1 MILSIISII
10 FNFFGALALLLWG
23 MDLLSSGIQKGAG
36 NKLQKLLSVVSGNR
50 FTAVFTGLL
59 VTGII
64 QSSSA
69 TTVMVVSFVNAQILS
84 LTQAIG
90 IIFGANIGTTV
101 TAWIVSFLGFSFSVS
116 AFAIPLIGIGFFLKS
131 LKKSKIKNFS
141 DLFLGFGMLF
151 LGLDLLGD
159 TLSLNPESVSFINS
173 ITDWGFLGIIVGVL
187 IGAVLTGLIHSS
199 SAFTAIILT
208 MAAAGSINW
217 KLSAALVLGSNI
229 GTTIDAVLSSIGAS
243 TNAKR
248 AAAVHVGFN
257 ICGTII
263 AVMCFNPFLSL
274 VDLIVPGTPESNITN
289 HIAML
294 HTVFN
299 TCSTIIFLP
308 FVNQIAMLVSK
319 LIKEPKSQV
328 EKKYKLPLIITQNRY
343 TIDSYILQIEKE
355 IALMSAKTMTMLD
368 EIYTALKGFD
378 LGFITNPKNGRVKGL
393 NEVSLDRTYLNSI
406 ENISSQVLEQEDYID
421 QMNEA
426 ISDFLM
432 NCYQMNDVSE
442 HNKAKIS
449 KLIQITAEIE
459 DLSDECAS
467 IVHVL
472 QKYILTSDQRKS
484 SSYEKLLPFVDQV
497 KEFFDYISQHLSF
510 GLSYTLSSEEKR
522 LSVKMEESIDTTK
535 KQLKKLARQR
545 IENGKD
551 VKSELHY
558 IDLVRHI
565 ERAGDNVYKIAQTL

>member
-1 MILSIISII
+1 
-10 FNFFGALALLLWG
+10 
-23 MDLLSSGIQKGAG
+23 
-36 NKLQKLLSVVSGNR
+36 
-50 FTAVFTGLL
+50 
-59 VTGII
+59 
-64 QSSSA
+64 
-69 TTVMVVSFVNAQILS
+69 
-84 LTQAIG
+84 
-90 IIFGANIGTTV
+90 
-101 TAWIVSFLGFSFSVS
+101 
-116 AFAIPLIGIGFFLKS
+116 
-131 LKKSKIKNFS
+131 
-141 DLFLGFGMLF
+141 
-151 LGLDLLGD
+151 
-159 TLSLNPESVSFINS
+159 
-173 ITDWGFLGIIVGVL
+173 
-187 IGAVLTGLIHSS
+187 
-199 SAFTAIILT
+199 
-208 MAAAGSINW
+208 
-217 KLSAALVLGSNI
+217 
-229 GTTIDAVLSSIGAS
+229 
-243 TNAKR
+243 
-248 AAAVHVGFN
+248 
-257 ICGTII
+257 
-263 AVMCFNPFLSL
+263 
-274 VDLIVPGTPESNITN
+274 
-289 HIAML
+289 ML

-299 TCSTIIFLP
+299 TCSTLIFLP

-378 LGFITNPKNGRVKGL
+378 L
-393 NEVSLDRTYLNSI
+393 NSI

-467 IVHVL
+467 IIHVL
-472 QKYILTSDQRKS
+472 QKYILTSDQKKS

>member
-263 AVMCFNPFLSL
+263 AVICFNPFLSL

-378 LGFITNPKNGRVKGL
+378 L
-393 NEVSLDRTYLNSI
+393 NSI

-472 QKYILTSDQRKS
+472 QKYILTSDQKKS

-497 KEFFDYISQHLSF
+497 KDFFDYISQHLSF

>member
-10 FNFFGALALLLWG
+10 FNFVGALALLLWG

-50 FTAVFTGLL
+50 VTAVFTGLL

-131 LKKSKIKNFS
+131 LKKSKIKTFS

-173 ITDWGFLGIIVGVL
+173 ITDWGFLGIIVGVF

-263 AVMCFNPFLSL
+263 AIICFNPFLSL
-274 VDLIVPGTPESNITN
+274 VDLFVPGTPESNITN

-299 TCSTIIFLP
+299 TCSTLIFLP

-378 LGFITNPKNGRVKGL
+378 L
-393 NEVSLDRTYLNSI
+393 NSI

-467 IVHVL
+467 IIHVL
-472 QKYILTSDQRKS
+472 QKYILTSDQKKS

>member
-10 FNFFGALALLLWG
+10 FNFVGALALLLWG

-50 FTAVFTGLL
+50 VTAVFTGLL

-90 IIFGANIGTTV
+90 IIFGANIGTT
-101 TAWIVSFLGFSFSVS
+101 
-116 AFAIPLIGIGFFLKS
+116 
-131 LKKSKIKNFS
+131 
-141 DLFLGFGMLF
+141 
-151 LGLDLLGD
+151 
-159 TLSLNPESVSFINS
+159 
-173 ITDWGFLGIIVGVL
+173 
-187 IGAVLTGLIHSS
+187 
-199 SAFTAIILT
+199 
-208 MAAAGSINW
+208 
-217 KLSAALVLGSNI
+217 
-229 GTTIDAVLSSIGAS
+229 IDAVLSSIGAS

-263 AVMCFNPFLSL
+263 AIICFNPFLSL

-299 TCSTIIFLP
+299 ICSTLIFLP

-467 IVHVL
+467 IIHVL
-472 QKYILTSDQRKS
+472 QKYILTSDQKKS

>member
-10 FNFFGALALLLWG
+10 FNFVGALALLLWG

-59 VTGII
+59 VTSII

-101 TAWIVSFLGFSFSVS
+101 TAWIISFLGFSFSVS

-159 TLSLNPESVSFINS
+159 TLSLNPESVNFINS
-173 ITDWGFLGIIVGVL
+173 ITDWGFSGIIVGVF

-263 AVMCFNPFLSL
+263 AIICFNPFLSL

-299 TCSTIIFLP
+299 TCSTLIFLP

-328 EKKYKLPLIITQNRY
+328 EKEYKLPLIITQNRY

-378 LGFITNPKNGRVKGL
+378 
-393 NEVSLDRTYLNSI
+393 LNSI

-467 IVHVL
+467 IIHVL
-472 QKYILTSDQRKS
+472 QKYILTSNQKKS

>member
-50 FTAVFTGLL
+50 VTAVFTGLL

-101 TAWIVSFLGFSFSVS
+101 TAWIVSFLGFSFKVS
-116 AFAIPLIGIGFFLKS
+116 AIAIPLIGIGFFLKS
-131 LKKSKIKNFS
+131 LKKSKIKIFS

-159 TLSLNPESVSFINS
+159 TLSLNPESVTFINS

-263 AVMCFNPFLSL
+263 AIICFNPFLSL

-299 TCSTIIFLP
+299 TCSTLIFLP

-328 EKKYKLPLIITQNRY
+328 EKEYKLPLIITQNRY

-467 IVHVL
+467 IIHVL
-472 QKYILTSDQRKS
+472 QKYILTSDQKKS

>member
-1 MILSIISII
+1 MILSIFSIV
-10 FNFFGALALLLWG
+10 FNFVGALALLLWG

-50 FTAVFTGLL
+50 FTAVLTGLV

-101 TAWIVSFLGFSFSVS
+101 TAWIVSFFGFSFKIS
-116 AFAIPLIGIGFFLKS
+116 AFAIPLVGIGFFLKS
-131 LKKSKIKNFS
+131 INKFGLKNFS
-141 DLFLGFGMLF
+141 ELFLGFGLLF

-159 TLSLNPESVSFINS
+159 TLSLNPESVSFINK
-173 ITDWGFLGIIVGVL
+173 ITDWGFGGILFGVFLGT
-187 IGAVLTGLIHSS
+187 VLTALIHSS
-199 SAFTAIILT
+199 SAFTAIVLT
-208 MAAAGSINW
+208 MAATGTLNW
-217 KLSAALVLGSNI
+217 PLSAALVLGSNI

-257 ICGTII
+257 ICGTIL
-263 AVMCFNPFLSL
+263 AVICFNPFLKL
-274 VDLIVPGTPESNITN
+274 VDLVVPGTPQSNITN

-294 HTVFN
+294 HTIFN

-308 FVNQIAMLVSK
+308 FVNQIAKIVTK
-319 LIKEPKSQV
+319 LIKEPKAVQ
-328 EKKYKLPLIITQNRY
+328 EKNYKLPVLITQQRY

-355 IALMSAKTMTMLD
+355 IALMSAKVMTMLD
-368 EIYTALKGFD
+368 EIHLALTGF
-378 LGFITNPKNGRVKGL
+378 TQ
-393 NEVSLDRTYLNSI
+393 NSI
-406 ENISSQVLEQEDYID
+406 EKISKEVFEQEDYID

-432 NCYQMNDVSE
+432 NCYHMNDVRKMNQE
-442 HNKAKIS
+442 KIS
-449 KLIQITAEIE
+449 QLLQITSEIE

-467 IVHVL
+467 IIHVL
-472 QKYILTSDQRKS
+472 QKYVETTAEKKS
-484 SSYEKLLPFVDQV
+484 SSYEKLMPYVEQV

-510 GLSYTLSSEEKR
+510 GLSYSLTNEEKR
-522 LSVKMEESIDTTK
+522 ISSKMEESIDSTK

-551 VKSELHY
+551 VKTELHY

-565 ERAGDNVYKIAQTL
+565 ERAGDSVYKISKTL

>member
-10 FNFFGALALLLWG
+10 FNFVGALALLLWG

-229 GTTIDAVLSSIGAS
+229 GTTIDAVLSSIGAT

-263 AVMCFNPFLSL
+263 AVICFNPFLSL

-308 FVNQIAMLVSK
+308 FVNQIAMFVSK

-378 LGFITNPKNGRVKGL
+378 
-393 NEVSLDRTYLNSI
+393 LNSI

>member
-10 FNFFGALALLLWG
+10 FNFVGALALLLWG

-263 AVMCFNPFLSL
+263 AIICFNPFLSL
-274 VDLIVPGTPESNITN
+274 VDLFVPGTPESNITN

-299 TCSTIIFLP
+299 TCTTLIFLP

-368 EIYTALKGFD
+368 EIYTALKIFD

-467 IVHVL
+467 IIHVL
-472 QKYILTSDQRKS
+472 QKYILTSDQKKS

>member
-10 FNFFGALALLLWG
+10 FNFVGALALLLWG

-50 FTAVFTGLL
+50 VTAVFTGLL
-59 VTGII
+59 VTSII

-101 TAWIVSFLGFSFSVS
+101 TAWIVSFLGFSFKVS
-116 AFAIPLIGIGFFLKS
+116 AIAIPLIGIGFFLKS

-263 AVMCFNPFLSL
+263 AIICFNPFLSL

-299 TCSTIIFLP
+299 TCSTLIFLP

-378 LGFITNPKNGRVKGL
+378 L
-393 NEVSLDRTYLNSI
+393 NSI

-467 IVHVL
+467 IIHVL
-472 QKYILTSDQRKS
+472 QKYILTSDQKKS

>member
-263 AVMCFNPFLSL
+263 AVICFNPFLSL

-467 IVHVL
+467 IIHVL

>member
-10 FNFFGALALLLWG
+10 FNFVGALALLLWG

-50 FTAVFTGLL
+50 VTAVFTGLL

-101 TAWIVSFLGFSFSVS
+101 TAWIVSFLGFSFKVS
-116 AFAIPLIGIGFFLKS
+116 AIAIPLIGIGFFLKS

-263 AVMCFNPFLSL
+263 AIICFNPFLSL

-299 TCSTIIFLP
+299 TCSTLIFLP

-368 EIYTALKGFD
+368 EIYTALKGF
-378 LGFITNPKNGRVKGL
+378 N
-393 NEVSLDRTYLNSI
+393 LNSI

-467 IVHVL
+467 IIHVL
-472 QKYILTSDQRKS
+472 QKYILTSDQKKS

>member
-187 IGAVLTGLIHSS
+187 IGAILTGLIHSS

-263 AVMCFNPFLSL
+263 AVICFNPFLSL

-378 LGFITNPKNGRVKGL
+378 L
-393 NEVSLDRTYLNSI
+393 NSI

-442 HNKAKIS
+442 HNKTKIS

-472 QKYILTSDQRKS
+472 QKYILTSDQKKS

>member
-10 FNFFGALALLLWG
+10 FNFVGALALLLWG
-23 MDLLSSGIQKGAG
+23 MDLLSNGIQKGAG

-59 VTGII
+59 VTSII

-101 TAWIVSFLGFSFSVS
+101 TAWIVSFLGFSFKVS
-116 AFAIPLIGIGFFLKS
+116 AIAIPLIGIGFFLKS

-173 ITDWGFLGIIVGVL
+173 ITDWGFSGIIVGVL

-208 MAAAGSINW
+208 MAATGSINW

-263 AVMCFNPFLSL
+263 AIICFNPFLSL

-299 TCSTIIFLP
+299 TCSTLIFLP

-328 EKKYKLPLIITQNRY
+328 EKEYKLPLIITQNRY

-368 EIYTALKGFD
+368 EIYTALKGF
-378 LGFITNPKNGRVKGL
+378 N
-393 NEVSLDRTYLNSI
+393 LNSI

-467 IVHVL
+467 IIHVL
-472 QKYILTSDQRKS
+472 QKYILTSDQKKS

>member
-378 LGFITNPKNGRVKGL
+378 L
-393 NEVSLDRTYLNSI
+393 NSI

-426 ISDFLM
+426 ISEFLM

-467 IVHVL
+467 IIHVL
-472 QKYILTSDQRKS
+472 QKYILTSDQKKS

>member
-173 ITDWGFLGIIVGVL
+173 ITDWGFLGIIVGVF

-263 AVMCFNPFLSL
+263 AVICFNPFLSL

-378 LGFITNPKNGRVKGL
+378 L
-393 NEVSLDRTYLNSI
+393 NSI

-442 HNKAKIS
+442 HNKTKIS

>member
-23 MDLLSSGIQKGAG
+23 MDLLSNGIQKGAG

-59 VTGII
+59 VTSII

-101 TAWIVSFLGFSFSVS
+101 TAWIVSFLGFSFNVS

-263 AVMCFNPFLSL
+263 AIICFNPFLSL

-299 TCSTIIFLP
+299 TCSTLIFLP

-378 LGFITNPKNGRVKGL
+378 L
-393 NEVSLDRTYLNSI
+393 NSI

-432 NCYQMNDVSE
+432 NCYQMNDVNE

-467 IVHVL
+467 IIHVL
-472 QKYILTSDQRKS
+472 QKYILTSDQKKS

-565 ERAGDNVYKIAQTL
+565 ERAGDNVYKIAKTL

>member
-10 FNFFGALALLLWG
+10 FNFVGALALLLWG

-101 TAWIVSFLGFSFSVS
+101 TAWIVSFLGFSFSIS

-131 LKKSKIKNFS
+131 LKKTKIKNFS

-263 AVMCFNPFLSL
+263 AIICFNPFLSL

-299 TCSTIIFLP
+299 TCSTLIFLP

-393 NEVSLDRTYLNSI
+393 KVVSLDRTYLNSI

-467 IVHVL
+467 IIHVL
-472 QKYILTSDQRKS
+472 QKYILTSDQKKS

>member
-10 FNFFGALALLLWG
+10 FNFVGALALLLWG

-263 AVMCFNPFLSL
+263 AIICFNPFLSL

-299 TCSTIIFLP
+299 TCSTLIFLP

-328 EKKYKLPLIITQNRY
+328 EKEYKLPLIITQNRY

-378 LGFITNPKNGRVKGL
+378 L
-393 NEVSLDRTYLNSI
+393 NSI

-442 HNKAKIS
+442 QNKAKIS

-467 IVHVL
+467 IIHVL
-472 QKYILTSDQRKS
+472 QKYILTSDQKKS

>member
-10 FNFFGALALLLWG
+10 FNFVGALALLLWG

-50 FTAVFTGLL
+50 VTAVFTGLL
-59 VTGII
+59 VTSII

-263 AVMCFNPFLSL
+263 AIICFNPFLSL

-299 TCSTIIFLP
+299 TCSTLIFLP

-328 EKKYKLPLIITQNRY
+328 EKEYKLPLIITQNRY

-368 EIYTALKGFD
+368 EIYTALKGF
-378 LGFITNPKNGRVKGL
+378 N
-393 NEVSLDRTYLNSI
+393 LNSI

-467 IVHVL
+467 IIHVL
-472 QKYILTSDQRKS
+472 QKYILTSDQKKS

>member
-10 FNFFGALALLLWG
+10 FNFVGALALLLWG

-50 FTAVFTGLL
+50 VTAVFTGLL

-263 AVMCFNPFLSL
+263 AIICFNHFLSL

-299 TCSTIIFLP
+299 ICATLIFLP

-378 LGFITNPKNGRVKGL
+378 L
-393 NEVSLDRTYLNSI
+393 NSI
-406 ENISSQVLEQEDYID
+406 ENIYSQVLEQEDYID

-442 HNKAKIS
+442 QNKAKIS

-467 IVHVL
+467 IIHVL
-472 QKYILTSDQRKS
+472 QKYILTSDQKKS